1 VIEVLIVEGLMVDG
15 CMVKRYSDTA
25 LASGKSEVFTTPRLY
40 TVQHVLYD
48 KMLFNQTSCHTQG
61 PGPAAN
67 LPI

>member
-1 VIEVLIVEGLMVDG
+1 MVNG
-15 CMVKRYSDTA
+15 CMVKRYSVYSTSNWQKRA
-25 LASGKSEVFTTPRLY
+25 IY
-40 TVQHVLYD
+40 TSKAVQHVLYD